1 MGGEVMDRVM
11 GKIGEDIMG
20 SHSRM
25 IKNFFLVAPLLSEN
39 FLFFFSAQSLT
50 NPLYPHPPHTQLFVR
65 PRSPDSLTLETSQK
79 TPRGDRVRKT
89 KKGGKAWGKNENKKV
104 RVNPLSF
111 E

>member
-39 FLFFFSAQSLT
+39 FFFFFFRAIPHKSSLSST
-50 NPLYPHPPHTQLFVR
+50 PPILNYSFV
-65 PRSPDSLTLETSQK
+65 PAALTHSL
-79 TPRGDRVRKT
+79 
-89 KKGGKAWGKNENKKV
+89 
-104 RVNPLSF
+104 
-111 E
+111 